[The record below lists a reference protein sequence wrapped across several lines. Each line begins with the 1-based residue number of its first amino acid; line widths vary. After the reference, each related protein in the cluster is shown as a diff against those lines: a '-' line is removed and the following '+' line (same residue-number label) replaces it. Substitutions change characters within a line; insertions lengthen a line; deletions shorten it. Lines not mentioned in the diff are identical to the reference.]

1 VTVLVK
7 RIMDATIGSVLH
19 ATTSISHSEQNATSA
34 ENQSQE
40 AADAEVVTLTD
51 VADVM
56 EVAVSVE
63 TGVVVT
69 PTDVEDVM
77 ADEALGEDE
86 EVVTL
91 TDGVDVMAVA
101 VSVETE
107 VVVTL
112 TDVEDVMA
120 DEALVEDEEIVTPTD
135 VEDVMADE
143 ALVEDE
149 EIVTPTDVEDVM
161 ADEALV
167 EDEEIVTPTDAEA
180 VMVAVTQD
188 VVVTTEVAMMNVLTN
203 VIGKHVESA
212 QATLTIV
219 AQNQFDH
226 VVTKGIIETIEVDLR
241 DSRSALS

>member
-120 DEALVEDEEIVTPTD
+120 DEALG
-135 VEDVMADE
+135 
-143 ALVEDE
+143 EDE

-219 AQNQFDH
+219 AQNQFNH

>member
-149 EIVTPTDVEDVM
+149 EIVTPTD
-161 ADEALV
+161 
-167 EDEEIVTPTDAEA
+167 AEA

-226 VVTKGIIETIEVDLR
+226 VVTKRIIETIEVDLR

>member
-120 DEALVEDEEIVTPTD
+120 DEALVEDEEIVTLTD
-135 VEDVMADE
+135 VEA
-143 ALVEDE
+143 
-149 EIVTPTDVEDVM
+149 VM

>member
-1 VTVLVK
+1 
-7 RIMDATIGSVLH
+7 MDATIGSVLH

-120 DEALVEDEEIVTPTD
+120 DEALGEDEEIVTLTD
-135 VEDVMADE
+135 VEA
-143 ALVEDE
+143 
-149 EIVTPTDVEDVM
+149 VM

-219 AQNQFDH
+219 AQNQFNH

>member
-1 VTVLVK
+1 
-7 RIMDATIGSVLH
+7 MDATIGSVLP

-51 VADVM
+51 VVDVM

-63 TGVVVT
+63 TEVVET
-69 PTDVEDVM
+69 PTDVEAVM

-86 EVVTL
+86 EIVTL
-91 TDGVDVMAVA
+91 
-101 VSVETE
+101 
-107 VVVTL
+107 
-112 TDVEDVMA
+112 
-120 DEALVEDEEIVTPTD
+120 
-135 VEDVMADE
+135 
-143 ALVEDE
+143 
-149 EIVTPTDVEDVM
+149 
-161 ADEALV
+161 
-167 EDEEIVTPTDAEA
+167 TDAEA
-180 VMVAVTQD
+180 VMVAVTLEATEVAVTQD
-188 VVVTTEVAMMNVLTN
+188 VVVTTEVAMMNALTN
-203 VIGKHVESA
+203 VIEKHVESA

>member
-69 PTDVEDVM
+69 PTDVEAVM

-135 VEDVMADE
+135 VEDVM
-143 ALVEDE
+143 
-149 EIVTPTDVEDVM
+149 
-161 ADEALV
+161 
-167 EDEEIVTPTDAEA
+167 
-180 VMVAVTQD
+180 VAVTQD

-219 AQNQFDH
+219 AQNQFNH

>member
-120 DEALVEDEEIVTPTD
+120 DEALGEDEEIVTLTD
-135 VEDVMADE
+135 VEAVMADE
-143 ALVEDE
+143 ALG
-149 EIVTPTDVEDVM
+149 
-161 ADEALV
+161 

>member
-1 VTVLVK
+1 MTVLVK
-7 RIMDATIGSVLH
+7 RIMDATIGSVLP

-51 VADVM
+51 VVDVM

-63 TGVVVT
+63 TEVVVT
-69 PTDVEDVM
+69 PTDVEAVMADEALEEDEEVVTPTDGVEGAVSVETEVVVTPTDVEAVM

-86 EVVTL
+86 EIVTL
-91 TDGVDVMAVA
+91 TDAEA
-101 VSVETE
+101 
-107 VVVTL
+107 
-112 TDVEDVMA
+112 VMA
-120 DEALVEDEEIVTPTD
+120 DEALGEDEEIVT
-135 VEDVMADE
+135 
-143 ALVEDE
+143 L
-149 EIVTPTDVEDVM
+149 
-161 ADEALV
+161 
-167 EDEEIVTPTDAEA
+167 TDAEA
-180 VMVAVTQD
+180 VMVAVTLEATEVAVTQD
-188 VVVTTEVAMMNVLTN
+188 VVVTTEVAMMNALTN

>member
-161 ADEALV
+161 
-167 EDEEIVTPTDAEA
+167 
-180 VMVAVTQD
+180 VAVTQD
-188 VVVTTEVAMMNVLTN
+188 VVVTTEVAMINVLTN

-219 AQNQFDH
+219 AQNQFNH

>member
-63 TGVVVT
+63 TEVVGT
-69 PTDVEDVM
+69 LTDVEAVM

-120 DEALVEDEEIVTPTD
+120 DEALGEDEEIVTPTD

-149 EIVTPTDVEDVM
+149 EIVTPTDVED
-161 ADEALV
+161 
-167 EDEEIVTPTDAEA
+167 

>member
-1 VTVLVK
+1 
-7 RIMDATIGSVLH
+7 
-19 ATTSISHSEQNATSA
+19 
-34 ENQSQE
+34 
-40 AADAEVVTLTD
+40 
-51 VADVM
+51 
-56 EVAVSVE
+56 
-63 TGVVVT
+63 
-69 PTDVEDVM
+69 
-77 ADEALGEDE
+77 
-86 EVVTL
+86 
-91 TDGVDVMAVA
+91 MAVA

-112 TDVEDVMA
+112 TGVEDVMA
-120 DEALVEDEEIVTPTD
+120 DEALGEDEEIVTLTD
-135 VEDVMADE
+135 VEAVMADE
-143 ALVEDE
+143 ALG
-149 EIVTPTDVEDVM
+149 
-161 ADEALV
+161 

-219 AQNQFDH
+219 AQNQFNH

>member
-69 PTDVEDVM
+69 PTDVEAVM

-86 EVVTL
+86 EI
-91 TDGVDVMAVA
+91 
-101 VSVETE
+101 
-107 VVVTL
+107 VTL
-112 TDVEDVMA
+112 TDVEA
-120 DEALVEDEEIVTPTD
+120 
-135 VEDVMADE
+135 
-143 ALVEDE
+143 
-149 EIVTPTDVEDVM
+149 VM